1 MRFCTHRND
10 SEMPTGSGSEN
21 ESRDAKEDEDEV
33 IVLSDAESQ
42 SLLSPVET
50 SKEPQSLP
58 PSSAEVVT
66 PTISTANPIVGVV
79 KAEDV
84 KQKKDGGCRPEQR
97 PVHIPG
103 QHTVGTSV
111 PQQSSTGT
119 SPSPDHLET
128 HSVTGSHPWNIACVS
143 PDSPKTACI
152 TVFSSSSSVTHL
164 EPSIDSVSFW
174 KSCTMAGCS
183 QAIFADFINEMNNV
197 FSRIQS
203 NQASQEDYDLA
214 LRVMASSGK
223 LFGLVDKQ
231 QKELQRKQG
240 ELKKAAE
247 ALKDVVS
254 ALRR

>member
-84 KQKKDGGCRPEQR
+84 KQKKDG
-97 PVHIPG
+97 
-103 QHTVGTSV
+103 
-111 PQQSSTGT
+111 
-119 SPSPDHLET
+119 
-128 HSVTGSHPWNIACVS
+128 
-143 PDSPKTACI
+143 
-152 TVFSSSSSVTHL
+152 